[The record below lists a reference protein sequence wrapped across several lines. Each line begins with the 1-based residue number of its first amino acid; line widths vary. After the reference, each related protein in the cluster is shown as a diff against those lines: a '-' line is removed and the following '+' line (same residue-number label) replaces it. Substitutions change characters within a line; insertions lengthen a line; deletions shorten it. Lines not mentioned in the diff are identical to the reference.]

1 MRRVVVTGLG
11 LVSPLGLGVEHV
23 WSRILAGHSGISAI
37 SSFDV
42 SDLPTKIAGQVPRG
56 TGPHEF
62 DPLRHVEPKER
73 RRLDDFMLF
82 ALAAADEAIA
92 DAGWQ
97 TPNEQEAERTGVLIG
112 SGIGGLPSIAE
123 NAVKLHEAGPRR
135 ISPYFI
141 PGSLINEAS
150 GVVSIK
156 HGYRGPNHAVV
167 TACAT
172 GAHALGD
179 AGRLIALGDA
189 DVMIAGGTEA
199 ATCRLTLAG
208 FAIMRA
214 ISTSFNDRPSEAS
227 RPWDRARDGFVI
239 GEGAGVVVLE
249 ELEHARK
256 RGARI
261 YGELTGYGLAGDA
274 HHVSAPDPTGSGP
287 RRAMQAAIARARIAP
302 ADIGYVNAH
311 ATSTPIGDPVEL
323 RAVRE
328 LFGSHARD
336 LYMSSTKSATGHLL
350 GGAGA
355 VEAIFTL
362 LALRDQVAP
371 PTLNLQQPDEA
382 YEVDLVAREAKPK
395 TMRHALSNSFGFGGT
410 NAALVFSKL
419 ELPP

>member
-11 LVSPLGLGVEHV
+11 LVSPLGLGVRHV
-23 WSRILAGHSGISAI
+23 WPALLAGKSGISRI
-37 SSFDV
+37 ESFDV

-56 TGPHEF
+56 SAAHEF
-62 DPLRHVEPKER
+62 DPLRVVEAKEV

-82 ALAAADEAIA
+82 ALAAAQEAIA
-92 DAGWQ
+92 DAGW
-97 TPNEQEAERTGVLIG
+97 TKPAERELERTGVLIG

-123 NAVKLHEAGPRR
+123 NAIKLHEAGPRR

-156 HGYRGPNHAVV
+156 YGYRGPNHAVV

-227 RPWDRARDGFVI
+227 RPWDRERDGFVI

-249 ELEHARK
+249 ELEHAKR
-256 RGARI
+256 RGANV
-261 YGELTGYGLAGDA
+261 YGELVGYGLAGDA

-287 RRAMQAAIARARIAP
+287 RRAMQAAMERAKITP
-302 ADIGYVNAH
+302 AEVGYVNAH

-328 LFGSHARD
+328 LFGAHARG
-336 LYMSSTKSATGHLL
+336 LAMSSTKSATGHLL

-362 LALRDQVAP
+362 LSLRDQVAP
-371 PTLNLQQPDEA
+371 PTLNLQQTDEP
-382 YEVDLVAREAKPK
+382 YELDLVPHEARARQ
-395 TMRHALSNSFGFGGT
+395 MRYALSNSFGFGGT
-410 NAALVFSKL
+410 NAALVFASL
-419 ELPP
+419 

>member
-11 LVSPLGLGVEHV
+11 LVSPLGLGVKHA
-23 WSRILAGHSGISAI
+23 WAQLLAGASGVSAI

-56 TGPHEF
+56 KEPHQF
-62 DPLRHVEPKER
+62 DPLRHVEPKEV

-92 DAGWQ
+92 DAGWNPQ
-97 TPNEQEAERTGVLIG
+97 GAEDQERTGVLIG

-156 HGYRGPNHAVV
+156 YGFRGPNHAVV

-214 ISTSFNDRPSEAS
+214 ISTSFNERPTEAS
-227 RPWDRARDGFVI
+227 RPWDRQRDGFVI

-249 ELEHARK
+249 ELEHARR
-256 RGARI
+256 RGAHI

-287 RRAMQAAIARARIAP
+287 RRAMQAALSRAQLAP
-302 ADIGYVNAH
+302 TDIGYINAH
-311 ATSTPIGDPVEL
+311 ATSTPVGDPVEL

-328 LFGSHARD
+328 LFGSHTRD
-336 LYMSSTKSATGHLL
+336 LCVSSTKSATGHLL

-371 PTLNLQQPDEA
+371 PTLNLHEPEDA
-382 YEVDLVAREAKPK
+382 DAIDLVPREAKPK
-395 TMRHALSNSFGFGGT
+395 AMRHALSNSFGFGGT
-410 NAALVFSKL
+410 NAALVFSR
-419 ELPP
+419 P

>member
-11 LVSPLGLGVEHV
+11 LVSPLGVGVAHA
-23 WSRILAGHSGISAI
+23 WSALVAGKSGISRI
-37 SSFDV
+37 ESFDV

-56 TGPHEF
+56 GLPHEF
-62 DPLRHVEPKER
+62 DPLRYVEPKEV

-82 ALAAADEAIA
+82 ALGAAEEAIA
-92 DAGWQ
+92 DAGWKVSD
-97 TPNEQEAERTGVLIG
+97 ERELERTGVLIG

-156 HGYRGPNHAVV
+156 YGYRGPNHAVV

-179 AGRLIALGDA
+179 AARLIALDDA
-189 DVMIAGGTEA
+189 DVMIAGGSEA

-214 ISTSFNDRPSEAS
+214 ISTSFNDRPTEAS
-227 RPWDRARDGFVI
+227 RPWDRERDGFVI

-249 ELEHARK
+249 ELEHAKK
-256 RGARI
+256 RGARV
-261 YGELTGYGLAGDA
+261 YGELVGYGLAGDA
-274 HHVSAPDPTGSGP
+274 HHVSAPDPTGGGP
-287 RRAMQAAIARARIAP
+287 RRAMQAALNRAQIAAG
-302 ADIGYVNAH
+302 DVGYVNAH
-311 ATSTPIGDPVEL
+311 ATSTPVGDPVEL
-323 RAVRE
+323 LAVRD
-328 LFGSHARD
+328 LFGADARG
-336 LYMSSTKSATGHLL
+336 LSMSSTKSATGHLL

-362 LALRDQVAP
+362 LALRDQVLP
-371 PTLNLQQPDEA
+371 PTLNLAQTDEA
-382 YEVDLVAREAKPK
+382 YELDLVPREAKPK
-395 TMRHALSNSFGFGGT
+395 QLRYALSNSFGFGGT
-410 NAALVFSKL
+410 NAALVFRRV
-419 ELPP
+419 